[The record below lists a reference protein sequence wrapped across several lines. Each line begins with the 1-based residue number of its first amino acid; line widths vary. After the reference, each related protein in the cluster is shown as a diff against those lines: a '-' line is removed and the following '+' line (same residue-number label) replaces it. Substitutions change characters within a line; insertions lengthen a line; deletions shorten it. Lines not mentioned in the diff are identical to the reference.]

1 MHPCGRRGVTLD
13 KGSSAICHGHTE
25 RGLGRSTDDGAT
37 GYGLRATGYELG
49 ARSGEARNSRSCEQH
64 EIMKTEMTNE
74 TRWNE
79 TRILD

>member
-1 MHPCGRRGVTLD
+1 MSDCVGFVSTT
-13 KGSSAICHGHTE
+13 GSCHRHTE
-25 RGLGRSTDDGAT
+25 RGLGRRTDDG
-37 GYGLRATGYELG
+37 ATGYELG

-64 EIMKTEMTNE
+64 EIMNTEMTKE